1 MCAHLLDKEWEEPR
15 CVEAC
20 PTGALIFG
28 EEDNLAGFIKKAEV
42 LHPEYRTK
50 PRVYYICLPKKFIA
64 GSVYNSED
72 DECIRGATVT
82 LINLQNGEKYTSET
96 NSFGDFWLEGLKK
109 STYSMV
115 IEKDGYNSSEINYI
129 NTENDVNL
137 GDIKLF
143 KKT

>member
-1 MCAHLLDKEWEEPR
+1 MCAHLLDKEWKEPR
-15 CVEAC
+15 CVESC

-28 EEDNLAGFIKKAEV
+28 EEDDLAGLINKAEV

-64 GSVYNSED
+64 GSVYCPED
-72 DECIRGATVT
+72 DACISHATVT
-82 LINLQNGEKYTSET
+82 LINLQNGEKYTTET
-96 NSFGDFWLEGLKK
+96 DSFGDFWLEGLTK
-109 STYSMV
+109 STYAMV
-115 IEKDGYNSSEINYI
+115 IKKDGYVSGEINYI

-137 GDIKLF
+137 GDLKLF